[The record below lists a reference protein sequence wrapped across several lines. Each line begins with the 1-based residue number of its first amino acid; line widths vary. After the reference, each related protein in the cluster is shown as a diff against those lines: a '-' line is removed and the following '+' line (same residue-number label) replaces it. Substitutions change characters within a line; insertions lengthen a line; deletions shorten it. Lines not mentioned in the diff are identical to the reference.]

1 MDDSSAQ
8 TGFDAML
15 RLFDANRDDA
25 AVKYEALRLRL
36 VAFFEWRGCTNAEDL
51 ADICFDRLQKKTVEG
66 DEIQNPNAYT
76 STIAQFVYREYL
88 RSPEYRS
95 DSFDDENEAIPEP
108 EAVVA
113 ESTDHGDMVCL
124 DDCLNDFA
132 PNDRQLMIEYY
143 NTDER
148 TMIASR
154 KRLAESMSVTLN
166 TLRIKVCRM
175 KSKLEICVRDCCK
188 RTGKCEG

>member
-8 TGFDAML
+8 TAFDAML

-25 AVKYEALRLRL
+25 AVEYEGLRTRL
-36 VAFFEWRGCTNAEDL
+36 VAFFEWRGCVNAEDL
-51 ADICFDRLQKKTVEG
+51 ADICFDRLQTKTVAGE
-66 DEIQNPNAYT
+66 DIQNPNAYT

-88 RSPEYRS
+88 RSTEYRS
-95 DSFDDENEAIPEP
+95 DSFDDDNESIPEP
-108 EAVVA
+108 EAVVT
-113 ESTDHGDMVCL
+113 EMRDDREMVCL
-124 DDCLNDFA
+124 DDCLNELA

-154 KRLAESMSVTLN
+154 KRLADSMAITLN

-175 KSKLEICVRDCCK
+175 KSKLEVCVKDCCR

>member
-1 MDDSSAQ
+1 MDDSSIQ
-8 TGFDAML
+8 NTFDAML
-15 RLFDANRDDA
+15 RLFDADREVA
-25 AVKYEALRLRL
+25 AVKYESLRVRL
-36 VAFFEWRGCTNAEDL
+36 IAFFEWRGCVNAEDL
-51 ADICFDRLQKKTVEG
+51 TDICFDRLQKKVSTGE
-66 DEIQNPNAYT
+66 EIENANAYT
-76 STIAQFVYREYL
+76 ATIAQFVYREHL
-88 RSPEYRS
+88 RSPDHRS

-108 EAVVA
+108 EMVVA
-113 ESTDHGDMVCL
+113 EKSEDGDLECL
-124 DDCLNDFA
+124 DDCLNEFS

-154 KRLAESMSVTLN
+154 KRMADAMACTLN

-175 KSKLEICVRDCCK
+175 KSKLEVCVRDCCK

>member
-1 MDDSSAQ
+1 MDDSAIQ
-8 TGFDAML
+8 NTFDAML
-15 RLFDANRDDA
+15 RLFDADREVA
-25 AVKYEALRLRL
+25 ADKYESLRGRL
-36 VAFFEWRGCTNAEDL
+36 IAFFDWRGCVNAEDL
-51 ADICFDRLQKKTVEG
+51 TDVCFDRLQKKVSTGE
-66 DEIQNPNAYT
+66 EIENANAYT
-76 STIAQFVYREYL
+76 ATIAQFVYREYL
-88 RSPEYRS
+88 RSPDHRS

-108 EAVVA
+108 EIVVA
-113 ESTDHGDMVCL
+113 ESSDDGDLECL
-124 DDCLNDFA
+124 DDCLNEFS

-154 KRLAESMSVTLN
+154 KRMADAMACTLN

-175 KSKLEICVRDCCK
+175 KSKLEVCVRDCCK